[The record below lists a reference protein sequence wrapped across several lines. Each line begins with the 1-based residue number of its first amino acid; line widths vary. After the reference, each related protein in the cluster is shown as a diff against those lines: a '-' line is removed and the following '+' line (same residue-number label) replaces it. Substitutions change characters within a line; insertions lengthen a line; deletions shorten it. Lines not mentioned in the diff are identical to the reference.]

1 MKTLVI
7 ILGET
12 RTHEL
17 TFENFKKN
25 VFDVLNA
32 DLCLC
37 IGVKPHYDYENP
49 FYKLAKYK
57 FLYNEDEDYSGA
69 FDYAYNLIEKPKY
82 EVLNNINALHNKIQ
96 HPKQST
102 DNITYYGTIQDNI
115 NNLLN
120 NNFNDDEIVI
130 NTNNC
135 YLNDWKNQI
144 YGIKNSDNNNL
155 IIQNDIITL
164 KKPLNW
170 REFLKIKD
178 QFMGGIKDK
187 DNEHP
192 GSAGILIFYRWFL
205 LKNLIDNNLIDEYD
219 RFVITRSDYIY
230 KLPHPKVERMSIN
243 NIWIPNGEKY
253 GGYTDRHVILS
264 KTNIIPY
271 LNIFNM
277 MVLKSNEYF
286 HKMKNYN
293 YWNLE
298 QLIKFHLQ
306 QNNVEYLIKEFPYV
320 MYTCRNHNGTTRW
333 NLGCYY
339 EQLGYYIKCPTE
351 YNESEEYL
359 TKFNNSGLTIDEFY
373 KDLYD

>member
-1 MKTLVI
+1 MYIIINELREKNEDSCWCDLLKYIELMIFLRLINNIFFKLYIMKTIVI

-178 QFMGGIKDK
+178 QF
-187 DNEHP
+187 
-192 GSAGILIFYRWFL
+192 
-205 LKNLIDNNLIDEYD
+205 
-219 RFVITRSDYIY
+219 
-230 KLPHPKVERMSIN
+230 
-243 NIWIPNGEKY
+243 
-253 GGYTDRHVILS
+253 
-264 KTNIIPY
+264 
-271 LNIFNM
+271 
-277 MVLKSNEYF
+277 
-286 HKMKNYN
+286 
-293 YWNLE
+293 
-298 QLIKFHLQ
+298 HLQ

-333 NLGCYY
+333 SLGLYS
-339 EQLGYYIKCPTE
+339 EQLGYYIKYLTE
-351 YNESEEYL
+351 YNQAEEYL
-359 TKFNNSGLTIDEFY
+359 IKFNNSGLTIDEFY

>member
-12 RTHEL
+12 RAHEL
-17 TFENFKKN
+17 TFDNFKKN
-25 VFDVLNA
+25 VIDELNA

-37 IGVKPHYDYENP
+37 IGVKSDYDYDNP
-49 FYKLAKYK
+49 FYKLAKHR
-57 FLYNEDEDYSGA
+57 FLYNEDDDYSGA

-82 EVLNNINALHNKIQ
+82 EILNNINALHSKIQ

-115 NNLLN
+115 NNLLF

-135 YLNDWKNQI
+135 VFNEWKNQI

-178 QFMGGIKDK
+178 QLMGGIKDK

-192 GSAGILIFYRWFL
+192 GSGGIQIFYRWFL

-253 GGYTDRHVILS
+253 QGYTDRHVILS
-264 KTNIIPY
+264 KTNIISY
-271 LNIFNM
+271 LNILNM

-286 HKMKNYN
+286 YKMKNYN
-293 YWNLE
+293 YWNIE
-298 QLIKFHLQ
+298 KLINFHLQ

-320 MYTCRNHNGTTRW
+320 MYTCRNHNGPTRW
-333 NLGCYY
+333 NLGSYS
-339 EQLGYYIKCPTE
+339 EQLGYYIKYLSE
-351 YNESEEYL
+351 YNQAEEYL
-359 TKFNNSGLTIDEFY
+359 IKFNNSGLTIDEFY

>member
-1 MKTLVI
+1 MKTIVI
-7 ILGET
+7 ILSET

-25 VFDVLNA
+25 VIDVLNA
-32 DLCLC
+32 DLCIC
-37 IGVKPHYDYENP
+37 IGVKPDYDYENP

-82 EVLNNINALHNKIQ
+82 EVFNNINALHSKIQ

-115 NNLLN
+115 NNLLF

-135 YLNDWKNQI
+135 VFNEWKNQI

-187 DNEHP
+187 DNEHT
-192 GSAGILIFYRWFL
+192 GSGGIQIFYRWFL

-253 GGYTDRHVILS
+253 QGYTDRHVILS
-264 KTNIIPY
+264 KTNIISY
-271 LNIFNM
+271 LNILNM

-286 HKMKNYN
+286 YKMKNYN
-293 YWNLE
+293 YWNIE
-298 QLIKFHLQ
+298 KLINFHLQ

-333 NLGCYY
+333 SLGLYS
-339 EQLGYYIKCPTE
+339 EQLGYYIKYLTE
-351 YNESEEYL
+351 YNQAEEYL
-359 TKFNNSGLTIDEFY
+359 IKFNNSGLTIDEFY

>member
-25 VFDVLNA
+25 VIDVLNA

-37 IGVKPHYDYENP
+37 IGVKPDYDYENP

-69 FDYAYNLIEKPKY
+69 FDYAYNII
-82 EVLNNINALHNKIQ
+82 INENKIENEN
-96 HPKQST
+96 H
-102 DNITYYGTIQDNI
+102 
-115 NNLLN
+115 LH
-120 NNFNDDEIVI
+120 
-130 NTNNC
+130 
-135 YLNDWKNQI
+135 
-144 YGIKNSDNNNL
+144 
-155 IIQNDIITL
+155 
-164 KKPLNW
+164 W
-170 REFLKIKD
+170 REFLKIKN
-178 QFMGGIKDK
+178 QFMGGIKDN

-192 GSAGILIFYRWFL
+192 GSGAIQIFYRWFL
-205 LKNLIDNNLIDEYD
+205 LKNLIDNTLIDEYD

-230 KLPHPKVERMSIN
+230 QLPFPNVERMNSN
-243 NIWIPNGEKY
+243 NIWIPDFEY
-253 GGYTDRHVILS
+253 WGGYTDKSVILS

-286 HKMKNYN
+286 SKMKNKDD
-293 YWNLE
+293 WNIE

-306 QNNVEYLIKEFPYV
+306 QNNVEYLIKVFPYI
-320 MYTCRNHNGTTRW
+320 MYACRNHNGTTRW
-333 NLGCYY
+333 NLGTYN
-339 EQLGYYIKCPTE
+339 EKLGYYVKTEHE
-351 YNESEEYL
+351 YNKSIDYL
-359 TKFNNSGLTIDEFY
+359 NKFNNSGLTIDEFY